1 MRFCTSC
8 GTQLQDGAQVC
19 PNCGQRV
26 VGVNP
31 NPMGGGQPVMGG
43 QPGMNGQPGM
53 GVQLGMYARTRSRI
67 DNIFRRWF
75 TIRRREV

>member
-31 NPMGGGQPVMGG
+31 KPMGGGPAWNGWSTWDEWPVC
-43 QPGMNGQPGM
+43 NGSSTGN
-53 GVQLGMYARTRSRI
+53 VCENTVK
-67 DNIFRRWF
+67 N
-75 TIRRREV
+75 